1 MACFMVVLF
10 VMFVFFS
17 IAAIVEK
24 IPACQRFLEWV
35 SVKFLGV
42 SGEEFPNA

>member
-1 MACFMVVLF
+1 MACMLVVFCFMI
-10 VMFVFFS
+10 VFFS

-24 IPACQRFLEWV
+24 IPACQRFFEWV
-35 SVKFLGV
+35 SVKLLGV